1 MKVTAK
7 AVRDL
12 SKNSGFPEELIERHL
27 DELINFTFAVAKRER
42 KQCRKLIKKW
52 IHSTD
57 IIKPDLLTFLSE
69 ELENEDELYDIL

>member
-12 SKNSGFPEELIERHL
+12 AKNSGFPEEMVERYL
-27 DELINFTFAVAKRER
+27 DEMINFTFTVAKRER
-42 KQCRKLIKKW
+42 KQCRKLVKKW
-52 IHSTD
+52 IHSAHV
-57 IIKPDLLTFLSE
+57 IKPDLLTFLSE

>member
-1 MKVTAK
+1 MKVTPK

-12 SKNSGFPEELIERHL
+12 SKNSGLPEELIERHI

-42 KQCRKLIKKW
+42 KQCRQVVKKW
-52 IHSTD
+52 LHVGGV
-57 IIKPDLLTFLSE
+57 IKPDLLTYLTE